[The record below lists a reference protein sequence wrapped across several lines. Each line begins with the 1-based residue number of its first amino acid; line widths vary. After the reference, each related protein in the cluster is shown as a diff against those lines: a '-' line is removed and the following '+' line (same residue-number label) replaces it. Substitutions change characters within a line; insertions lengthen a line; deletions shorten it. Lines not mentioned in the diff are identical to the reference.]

1 MEQKANSELRR
12 ALDEGI
18 ASAMLEGYS
27 PRPEFR
33 QDCDAISDGALTF
46 EQARCNA
53 LERALR
59 CKKSE
64 NSTPTAC
71 VVTEQFC

>member
-1 MEQKANSELRR
+1 MEQKANSELRQ

-53 LERALR
+53 LERAR
-59 CKKSE
+59 HCEKSGG
-64 NSTPTAC
+64 NTPTS
-71 VVTEQFC
+71 